1 MRPSPTRACRP
12 TSAVAIAA
20 LLPRLRSWCRRC
32 APAARAVSSRADAAR
47 RASSALA
54 ASRPRAFAL
63 RAALAA
69 ANVQHTVKVFT
80 RTVYCAV
87 QDSVRVH

>member
-20 LLPRLRSWCRRC
+20 LLPRLRRC
-32 APAARAVSSRADAAR
+32 APAFPRAVSSRAA
-47 RASSALA
+47 SALA